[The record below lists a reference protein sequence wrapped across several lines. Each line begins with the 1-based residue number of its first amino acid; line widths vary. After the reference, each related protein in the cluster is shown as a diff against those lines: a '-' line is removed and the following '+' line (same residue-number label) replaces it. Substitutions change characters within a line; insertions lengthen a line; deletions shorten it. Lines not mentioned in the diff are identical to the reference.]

1 MPGIVGI
8 ITKMPRAWAEPQLGR
23 MIDVLRHESFYV
35 TGTRIDEHS
44 GAYVGWVALRGSFS
58 EGMPLC
64 NERGDVAL
72 VFSGEE
78 YPDPGTSRRLKER
91 GHALDLEGPS
101 YLVHLYEEEPNFP
114 KGLNGIFH
122 SLLIDRTRGT
132 AMLFNDRYGMHQLYY
147 HESKEAFY
155 FAAEAKAILEVCPEV
170 RVADPR
176 GLGEFVSFSC
186 VLENRTI
193 FKDIHILPPASAW
206 VFQSGSIERK
216 ATYFQ
221 PREWEE
227 QAPLEPESYYRRLL
241 EVFSRNLPRYFN
253 GHERVGMTLTGG
265 LDTRVVMAL
274 HKPIPGSLPC
284 YTFGGMFRECQDVQI
299 ARRVANVCR
308 QSHDVI
314 TVGDEFLSRF
324 PRYAE
329 RCVHLTEGGIDVSR
343 CSDLYVSEKARNIA
357 PVKVVGTY
365 GSEIIRQAVM
375 FKPMA
380 PLPGLYRPEFLSYV
394 NRAGDTY
401 ADVRREHPVTFA
413 AFRQSPWYH
422 CGILGL
428 ERSQLTVRSPYL
440 DNDFVQTVYRA
451 PKSDDLSGDVRLR
464 LIRDGN
470 PALGQIRTDRGIGGN
485 SGRLA
490 AGVTRF
496 FLDFLG
502 KAEYA
507 YDYGMPQWVARVDH
521 LFSPLRLER
530 IFLGRHKLLHFRVW
544 YRDSLSNYVRQIL
557 LDPLTLSRPYIERK
571 GLEAV
576 VRGHF
581 KGDKNHTTEIHKLL
595 SLELLHRLFLDP
607 R

>member
-35 TGTRIDEHS
+35 TGTRIDEDS

-193 FKDIHILPPASAW
+193 FKDIHVLPPASAW

-380 PLPGLYRPEFLSYV
+380 PLPGLYRPEFLSHV

-544 YRDSLSNYVRQIL
+544 YRDLLSNYVRQIL